1 MRVPPTKRRLMPLGR
16 VSEVATGPV
25 AQKTQQGSCTQNHKW
40 LRTSRK
46 LAHDLAAR
54 QPLPRSRTL
63 GASGVVKLIPAA
75 AVVGFLVTF
84 PTFWQQSASAQPSG
98 APVPRLVVH
107 ARGIAGEPVPLGLSI
122 EAAGDGAVV
131 IVTGLV
137 SGMTLSA
144 GNALGPNAWRVP
156 ATDLANTWVSPP
168 MNFVGTT
175 SLIAELRRADAT
187 VIRRQRIKIEWL
199 ATSAAVA
206 APVAAA
212 TPIPEAVS
220 ASRQLEQQGGKTHL
234 KRIASKVT
242 APTSS
247 KMPMKAR
254 RSAADSIGNDDMRV
268 IAAVPGNRDAQEASN
283 EPSHEDLTHSHC
295 DYRACASAYRSFRA
309 SDCTY
314 RPYGG
319 QRRLCEMG
327 ARPTEVPKRA
337 SQVSTQTGAQQCSLH
352 VCAQLYRSFD
362 PSDCTYQPNS
372 GGARRTC
379 VAGKIRPSPSTQ
391 LNDKADPVTEK
402 AKATIATM
410 LENPGSAEFGKTRRT
425 IKNLR
430 GDFLDTICGYVKGKS
445 ASSGDTV
452 EMPFLYLVQDN
463 EAYLV
468 DGSSPMAETLYR
480 VLCK

>member
-25 AQKTQQGSCTQNHKW
+25 AQKTQQRSCTQNHKW

-137 SGMTLSA
+137 PGMTLST

-175 SLIAELRRADAT
+175 TLIAELRRADAT

-220 ASRQLEQQGGKTHL
+220 ASRQLEQP
-234 KRIASKVT
+234 KRVASKVT
-242 APTSS
+242 APTFN
-247 KMPMKAR
+247 KMPVKAR
-254 RSAADSIGNDDMRV
+254 RSEPMTKATDLIGQDGMRV
-268 IAAVPGNRDAQEASN
+268 AAISGNKVTQEASN
-283 EPSHEDLTHSHC
+283 QRSPKHMSQRQC
-295 DYRACASAYRSFRA
+295 DYRGCASAFRTFRA

-314 RPYGG
+314 QPYGG
-319 QRRLCEMG
+319 RRKLCEQG
-327 ARPTEVPKRA
+327 APPTEVPERA
-337 SQVSTQTGAQQCSLH
+337 SQVSNVTLSQQCNRE
-352 VCAQLYRSFD
+352 VCARFYKSFD
-362 PSDCTYQPNS
+362 PSDCTYQPYD
-372 GGARRTC
+372 GGARR
-379 VAGKIRPSPSTQ
+379 
-391 LNDKADPVTEK
+391 
-402 AKATIATM
+402 
-410 LENPGSAEFGKTRRT
+410 
-425 IKNLR
+425 
-430 GDFLDTICGYVKGKS
+430 IC
-445 ASSGDTV
+445 D
-452 EMPFLYLVQDN
+452 
-463 EAYLV
+463 
-468 DGSSPMAETLYR
+468 R
-480 VLCK
+480 

>member
-1 MRVPPTKRRLMPLGR
+1 MAG
-16 VSEVATGPV
+16 
-25 AQKTQQGSCTQNHKW
+25 
-40 LRTSRK
+40 
-46 LAHDLAAR
+46 AR
-54 QPLPRSRTL
+54 DRSRQHL
-63 GASGVVKLIPAA
+63 
-75 AVVGFLVTF
+75 
-84 PTFWQQSASAQPSG
+84 
-98 APVPRLVVH
+98 
-107 ARGIAGEPVPLGLSI
+107 
-122 EAAGDGAVV
+122 
-131 IVTGLV
+131 
-137 SGMTLSA
+137 
-144 GNALGPNAWRVP
+144 
-156 ATDLANTWVSPP
+156 VSPP

-220 ASRQLEQQGGKTHL
+220 ASRQLEQP
-234 KRIASKVT
+234 KRVASKVT

-247 KMPMKAR
+247 KMPTKAR
-254 RSAADSIGNDDMRV
+254 G
-268 IAAVPGNRDAQEASN
+268 P
-283 EPSHEDLTHSHC
+283 HEDLTHSHC

-314 RPYGG
+314 QPYGG

-337 SQVSTQTGAQQCSLH
+337 SRVSTQTGAQQCSLH

-445 ASSGDTV
+445 ASSEDTG
-452 EMPFLYLVQDN
+452 EMPFLYLVRDN

-480 VLCK
+480 VLCE

>member
-1 MRVPPTKRRLMPLGR
+1 MSDAPTKRRIMPLGR
-16 VSEVATGPV
+16 ASEVATGPV
-25 AQKTQQGSCTQNHKW
+25 AQKTEQGSRTRNHKW
-40 LRTSRK
+40 LHTGRT
-46 LAHDLAAR
+46 LAHDLAGR

-107 ARGIAGEPVPLGLSI
+107 ARGIAGEPVPLGLRI

-137 SGMTLSA
+137 PGMTLST

-156 ATDLANTWVSPP
+156 ATDLANTSVSPP
-168 MNFVGTT
+168 MDFVGTT
-175 SLIAELRRADAT
+175 GLIAELRGADAA
-187 VIRRQRIKIEWL
+187 VIRRQRIEIEWV
-199 ATSAAVA
+199 ATSSAVA
-206 APVAAA
+206 GPVAAA

-220 ASRQLEQQGGKTHL
+220 ASRQLEQP
-234 KRIASKVT
+234 KRVAGKVT

-254 RSAADSIGNDDMRV
+254 GSAADLIRNDGMRV
-268 IAAVPGNRDAQEASN
+268 IAAVPGNRNAQEASN

-295 DYRACASAYRSFRA
+295 DYRACASAYQSFRA

-314 RPYGG
+314 QPYGG
-319 QRRLCEMG
+319 ERRLCEMG

-337 SQVSTQTGAQQCSLH
+337 SQVSTQTGAQQCSLD

-379 VAGKIRPSPSTQ
+379 IAGKIRPSPSAQ

-402 AKATIATM
+402 AKATIAAM
-410 LENPGSAEFGKTRRT
+410 MENPASAKFGKIRRAV
-425 IKNLR
+425 KNLL
-430 GDFLDTICGYVKGKS
+430 DEPLDTMCGYVKGKS
-445 ASSGDTV
+445 ASGRDTG
-452 EMPFLYLVQDN
+452 EMPFLYIIHRD
-463 EAYLV
+463 EGYLV
-468 DGSSPMAETLYR
+468 DGSSPMAQTVHDTL
-480 VLCK
+480 CN